1 MFSVFAAL
9 CIAGFQV
16 TPPYPTFRSFLLLLL
31 IFLKKKICLIF
42 LFFSFFFAF
51 SSYFMNWKKCMTCY
65 MKINGI
71 MSERC
76 IIMLSTW
83 LSIGDWSL
91 QNSHFCPQII
101 LFSCFI
107 EDINFPF
114 ILVFQVLGPLESLAF
129 AYVPSFQVCTP
140 VIIEVGPLLF
150 PFHASGTKWLWQK
163 KV

>member
-1 MFSVFAAL
+1 
-9 CIAGFQV
+9 
-16 TPPYPTFRSFLLLLL
+16 
-31 IFLKKKICLIF
+31 
-42 LFFSFFFAF
+42 
-51 SSYFMNWKKCMTCY
+51 MNWKKCMTWY

-76 IIMLSTW
+76 IILLSAW
-83 LSIGDWSL
+83 LIIGDWSL

-101 LFSCFI
+101 LVSCFI

-140 VIIEVGPLLF
+140 VITEVGPPLF
-150 PFHASGTKWLWQK
+150 PFHASGTKRSLINQCLNLSSDSFPEFFLPTLPLK
-163 KV
+163 KEKSNWHNKPVLAMNVCGVVYHIKRILL